1 MKSLARFLLFLLLIL
16 VLFAG
21 FIFTL
26 NNSAAVPLWLGTAL
40 NPRPLGIWV
49 LLAFIAGGLAGLLL
63 GLLGLWQRFRQRIEV
78 HQLKKRLQQAEMDLA
93 ILKQSAHSPNNGP
106 HDGSVG

>member
-26 NNSAAVPLWLGTAL
+26 NNSAAVPLWLGIDL
-40 NPRPLGIWV
+40 NPRPLGVWV
-49 LLAFIAGGLAGLLL
+49 LLAFIVGGLAGLLL
-63 GLLGLWQRFRQRIEV
+63 GLGLWQRFRGRIAA
-78 HQLKKRLQQAEMDLA
+78 HQLKRRLQQAEMELA
-93 ILKQSAHSPNNGP
+93 ILKQSADSSPQASRGR
-106 HDGSVG
+106 SVD